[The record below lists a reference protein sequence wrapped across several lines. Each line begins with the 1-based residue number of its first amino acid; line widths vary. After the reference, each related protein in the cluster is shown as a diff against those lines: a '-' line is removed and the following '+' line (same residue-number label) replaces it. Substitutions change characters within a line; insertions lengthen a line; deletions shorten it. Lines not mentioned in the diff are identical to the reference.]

1 MIMTALPDNPLEAI
15 KRKATLLILAAM
27 TCGGLLV
34 TIVDVMVPQTHL
46 ISRLI
51 PPLSAIV
58 CFSLLLYLLKQPHHW
73 SRINHLLIAWSGFII
88 IFPEY
93 FFIYQAL
100 TDSSKRLVD
109 TLPPFSA
116 GIFLLTNY
124 IIVFLHPQAFV
135 RLTIALWSLLA
146 APIVIYLLLHPQEL
160 VMPRG
165 LDLMVTFLPATV
177 MNAGLMLLQ
186 SRLQDKLRQLDNERF
201 YLKQVAERDG
211 LTGVY
216 NRRMGEEM
224 LQEFMRSPK
233 SIGLI
238 LCDVDHFKRVN
249 DTYGHL
255 TGDQVLQT
263 VAQCLQTH
271 LRKQDMLMRWGGE
284 EFLVVVMGED
294 PQELMQLAERLRS
307 TIANQPIP
315 TIGNVTASFGVALR
329 QPLEKLNQLFDR
341 ADQALYRAKEGGRN
355 QVVLA

>member
-1 MIMTALPDNPLEAI
+1 MTALPDNPLEAI
-15 KRKATLLILAAM
+15 KRRATLLILAAM

-34 TIVDVMVPQTHL
+34 TIVDVMAPQTHL

-51 PPLSAIV
+51 PPMTVIICS
-58 CFSLLLYLLKQPHHW
+58 SLLLYLLKKPQQW
-73 SRINHLLIAWSGFII
+73 SRINQMLIAWSAFII

-124 IIVFLHPQAFV
+124 IIVFLNPQAFV

-146 APIVIYLLLHPQEL
+146 APIVIYLSLHPQEL

-165 LDLMVTFLPATV
+165 LDLMVTFLPATG

-201 YLKQVAERDG
+201 YLKQVAERDA

-216 NRRMGEEM
+216 NRRMGEAVLEE
-224 LQEFMRSPK
+224 LLRS
-233 SIGLI
+233 SQSVGLI

-249 DTYGHL
+249 DGYGHL
-255 TGDQVLQT
+255 VGDQVLQT

-271 LRKQDMLMRWGGE
+271 LRKQDLLMRWGGE

-294 PQELMQLAERLRS
+294 AKELMQLAERLRS
-307 TIANQPIP
+307 KIASQPMP
-315 TIGNVTASFGVALR
+315 PIGNVTASFGVALR
-329 QPLEKLNQLFDR
+329 QPLEQLHQLFDR